1 MSWARIWWHQ
11 ETITNV
17 KAVFWVWQQLAS
29 AWDVWVNGIPHNV
42 QMNVKIIFL
51 NFVCH
56 QDTDKFVEELV
67 TPVLNCLSDPEVR
80 VRYFASESLYNIV
93 KVARSS
99 IIPLFPRIFS
109 ALSRLVTGK
118 THLNFHKKDY
128 EWTDYVLFLLNQH
141 SDSDENCKNGSELLD
156 RLLKDIVTESSQTFD
171 LDAFIPLLRERIYA
185 KNSFAR
191 QFIIS
196 WISVLNAVPEINMII
211 YLPEILDG
219 LFQMLDDNSVEI
231 HTT

>member
-1 MSWARIWWHQ
+1 MF
-11 ETITNV
+11 TNTMQ
-17 KAVFWVWQQLAS
+17 AEYC
-29 AWDVWVNGIPHNV
+29 P
-42 QMNVKIIFL
+42 IFL
-51 NFVCH
+51 
-56 QDTDKFVEELV
+56 T
-67 TPVLNCLSDPEVR
+67 
-80 VRYFASESLYNIV
+80 
-93 KVARSS
+93 
-99 IIPLFPRIFS
+99 
-109 ALSRLVTGK
+109 
-118 THLNFHKKDY
+118 
-128 EWTDYVLFLLNQH
+128 
-141 SDSDENCKNGSELLD
+141 DSDENCKNGSELLD

-196 WISVLNAVPEINMII
+196 WISVLNAVPEINMIV